1 MAFQVWISH
10 GKDVLGVF
18 VVKFVISF
26 AECSAVEI
34 ALCKHTGVVGDV
46 V

>member
-1 MAFQVWISH
+1 MAFQVWVSH
-10 GKDVLGVF
+10 RKYVLGAFVGKF
-18 VVKFVISF
+18 VVSF